1 MHIAD
6 FTTPHSGGFIACLS
20 TLGLYGGKEGWR
32 FIFVFPE
39 AAQKNSWA
47 EQLSQNGYKLY
58 FLPSRAPLLNVTNI
72 IREIALKEQ
81 ANIIHTHFSNY
92 NIPACL
98 ASLQLRWA
106 KKAVRVIWHF
116 HSDWRIQLTFLR
128 RIKDFILYNILG
140 RFTYGISVA
149 EHIRENMISRGMQRR
164 RMFYVP
170 NGFDINR
177 IQSRVDSASIRQEL
191 GIAADKIVFLTFG
204 WEPITKGVDIVLE
217 AFEILTRQCKNATLL
232 LVGTEMMNNYV
243 EAWEGGEAHEW
254 LVLAAPREQVAEY
267 YKASDVFISASRSE
281 GFPYSVAEAMG
292 ANLPIISSD
301 IPGVAWA
308 KQAKGVL
315 LFESGNAIALSQAI
329 QGVLSWPEQELQDR
343 KQSNQQFIVENYTV
357 EKWAK
362 NIIDVYITIQSDDEN
377 L

>member
-1 MHIAD
+1 MAD
-6 FTTPHSGGFIACLS
+6 CTDRI
-20 TLGLYGGKEGWR
+20 
-32 FIFVFPE
+32 VFDQ
-39 AAQKNSWA
+39 A
-47 EQLSQNGYKLY
+47 
-58 FLPSRAPLLNVTNI
+58 SR
-72 IREIALKEQ
+72 R
-81 ANIIHTHFSNY
+81 HF
-92 NIPACL
+92 
-98 ASLQLRWA
+98 
-106 KKAVRVIWHF
+106 
-116 HSDWRIQLTFLR
+116 D
-128 RIKDFILYNILG
+128 
-140 RFTYGISVA
+140 
-149 EHIRENMISRGMQRR
+149 E
-164 RMFYVP
+164 
-170 NGFDINR
+170 NGFLHVSLCHI
-177 IQSRVDSASIRQEL
+177 S
-191 GIAADKIVFLTFG
+191 K
-204 WEPITKGVDIVLE
+204 
-217 AFEILTRQCKNATLL
+217 
-232 LVGTEMMNNYV
+232 
-243 EAWEGGEAHEW
+243 
-254 LVLAAPREQVAEY
+254 EQVAEY